1 MKVDKINTI
10 EAVFLVII
18 VMLTHIILN
27 LPNAILNSTG
37 SAAILNV
44 IYCFGITIIFFLIL
58 NKLFFLFS
66 EKDIIYVSE
75 YVRLFSA

>member
-1 MKVDKINTI
+1 MNVDKINTI
-10 EAVFLVII
+10 EAIFLVII

-44 IYCFGITIIFFLIL
+44 IYCFGITIIFFLIV
-58 NKLFFLFS
+58 NKLFSLFP
-66 EKDIIYVSE
+66 EKDIIDVAE
-75 YVRLFSA
+75 YVRWSSA

>member
-1 MKVDKINTI
+1 MCALKVDKINTI

-44 IYCFGITIIFFLIL
+44 IYCF
-58 NKLFFLFS
+58 
-66 EKDIIYVSE
+66 
-75 YVRLFSA
+75 